1 MDVDVSKMFENKNKE
16 IFKNSLALEMERNL
30 EALKNTTDNCVA
42 LEINK
47 LIIFFKSYFKEIN
60 VEYKK
65 EELLGILYRERKNIN
80 DIVNNKIEEKKERI
94 KNNFLLKEEEG
105 ILSNE
110 YLNNYYDELQK
121 ETEIINDEI
130 DTELKKEICTNF
142 SPAFIKKYQLDTE
155 EQADRIYSRV
165 NILFRN
171 NIINKIQEQTRF
183 RDESLRNMSLESY
196 KKYQSLNESTIE
208 NINE

>member
-1 MDVDVSKMFENKNKE
+1 MDVDVIKMFENKNKE

-47 LIIFFKSYFKEIN
+47 LMIFFKSYFKEIN
-60 VEYKK
+60 IEYKK
-65 EELLGILYRERKNIN
+65 EELLGILYRERIAIN
-80 DIVNNKIEEKKERI
+80 DIVNKKIEEKKERI

-105 ILSNE
+105 ILSNK

-121 ETEIINDEI
+121 ETELINDEI

-142 SPAFIKKYQLDTE
+142 TPSLIQKYKLDTP
-155 EQADRIYSRV
+155 EQAERLFSRI
-165 NILFRN
+165 NILFKN

-208 NINE
+208 NINN